1 MEIKMIGYG
10 SVWLVFFLLLVLA
23 RRRGMGMAE
32 YLYTIGRKRGW
43 SGSKGVREDIRIL
56 QPDCGGKSEKE
67 EEYVREFYIGK
78 IRLLL
83 QMLFA
88 GSLFAALLL
97 FAGRMDGMLEEGE
110 EGNFI
115 KRNGYGLGS
124 RETKLRVE
132 TMEEDGVSK
141 SRDITFTVE
150 EMQYEDALVETMADK
165 LAGELPERILG
176 ANLSL
181 EEVREDLELIRE
193 AEGYPFRIRWESDDY
208 SCINSD
214 GSVENGGLGEEG
226 SVICLT
232 AALAYGEY
240 KEEVTFPVHILPP
253 IASKE
258 ETFGKKIYEL
268 LEKEEKNSRNN
279 GRVRLPDYAE
289 GKTLV
294 WSEERE
300 DGSGILF
307 LLVCIG
313 TAAVYFLRDRDLKDR
328 VEARNKQMLMD
339 YPQLVSRMALYMGAG
354 MTVRNVFRKIALD
367 YRKERR
373 EGGRMHYVYE
383 EMLFT
388 CYELDSG
395 ISETVAYERFGKRCR
410 MIRYMKFANLL
421 VQNLKKGSNSI
432 LEALRREAVYA
443 FEDRKNMARKL
454 GEEAS
459 TKLLLPMMLMLGI
472 VMVLIIIPA
481 YFSFSL

>member
-1 MEIKMIGYG
+1 M
-10 SVWLVFFLLLVLA
+10 
-23 RRRGMGMAE
+23 
-32 YLYTIGRKRGW
+32 
-43 SGSKGVREDIRIL
+43 
-56 QPDCGGKSEKE
+56 
-67 EEYVREFYIGK
+67 
-78 IRLLL
+78 
-83 QMLFA
+83 
-88 GSLFAALLL
+88 
-97 FAGRMDGMLEEGE
+97 
-110 EGNFI
+110 
-115 KRNGYGLGS
+115 
-124 RETKLRVE
+124 
-132 TMEEDGVSK
+132 
-141 SRDITFTVE
+141 
-150 EMQYEDALVETMADK
+150 
-165 LAGELPERILG
+165 
-176 ANLSL
+176 
-181 EEVREDLELIRE
+181 
-193 AEGYPFRIRWESDDY
+193 
-208 SCINSD
+208 
-214 GSVENGGLGEEG
+214 
-226 SVICLT
+226 
-232 AALAYGEY
+232 
-240 KEEVTFPVHILPP
+240 
-253 IASKE
+253 
-258 ETFGKKIYEL
+258 
-268 LEKEEKNSRNN
+268 
-279 GRVRLPDYAE
+279 
-289 GKTLV
+289 

-383 EMLFT
+383 EMLLT